1 MCTGETSLQFM
12 YDSFRSLENTVVF
25 GQEVHLRHGTP
36 WDRIGMGR
44 RVFDI
49 GVHDILSFYFLEW
62 VCHDVMVRAPL
73 PWMLLQDSS
82 VIDLVVQIH
91 IVLEARA

>member
-1 MCTGETSLQFM
+1 
-12 YDSFRSLENTVVF
+12 
-25 GQEVHLRHGTP
+25 
-36 WDRIGMGR
+36 MGR